1 MSSINRVLRNLA
13 AQKEQSS
20 HQVKIISLPIISS
33 TLINKMPV
41 SEEFLQCI
49 AMHCNGAV
57 DNKHKQALDNM
68 YVKNLIQGDSRLCL

>member
-33 TLINKMPV
+33 TFINKMPV

-57 DNKHKQALDNM
+57 DRHKALDNF
-68 YVKNLIQGDSRLCL
+68 VFEKNMIPGDSRLCL

>member
-20 HQVKIISLPIISS
+20 HQVKIISLPIILS
-33 TLINKMPV
+33 TLNELPV

-49 AMHCNGAV
+49 ATV
-57 DNKHKQALDNM
+57 L
-68 YVKNLIQGDSRLCL
+68 LIINEGIIG